1 MINIEPVEIGL
12 NLGEATKLKITVDY
26 ELLSQQVTLDC
37 FAFNEQNVPLNVS
50 PIKLDV
56 PAEKLQ
62 EWDLDFG
69 PVIEWACAQLG
80 VVRVA

>member
-26 ELLSQQVTLDC
+26 ELLSQQVTLNC
-37 FAFNEQNVPLNVS
+37 YAFNEQNVQLNVS

-56 PAEKLQ
+56 PAEVLQ

-69 PVIEWACAQLG
+69 PVIQWACDQLG
-80 VVRVA
+80 IVRV

>member
-1 MINIEPVEIGL
+1 MIKIQPVTIGL
-12 NLGEATKLKITVDY
+12 NLGEATKMKITVDY
-26 ELLSQQVTLDC
+26 ELLSQEVTLNC

-56 PAEKLQ
+56 PAQKLQ

-69 PVIEWACAQLG
+69 QVIEWACAQLG
-80 VVRVA
+80 VERVP